1 MPEESRFKIFS
12 SGRVFFNLPQR
23 AGARACGTGWATD
36 IEKQGEEKNDYFPLN
51 TYIFNNFALFL
62 YIYRA
67 AHRLKK
73 EVERMAL
80 AMEYTSGNA
89 KIKIMDDFCSAPDQ
103 KERDARILKRVDAIV
118 LAAIR
123 ANPEKYYALLK
134 QKEEAR
140 EELTAT
146 RRKS

>member
-1 MPEESRFKIFS
+1 
-12 SGRVFFNLPQR
+12 
-23 AGARACGTGWATD
+23 
-36 IEKQGEEKNDYFPLN
+36 
-51 TYIFNNFALFL
+51 
-62 YIYRA
+62 
-67 AHRLKK
+67 
-73 EVERMAL
+73 MAL

-134 QKEEAR
+134 QKEGENEKEGSER
-140 EELTAT
+140 
-146 RRKS
+146 

>member
-1 MPEESRFKIFS
+1 M
-12 SGRVFFNLPQR
+12 
-23 AGARACGTGWATD
+23 
-36 IEKQGEEKNDYFPLN
+36 
-51 TYIFNNFALFL
+51 
-62 YIYRA
+62 
-67 AHRLKK
+67 KK
-73 EVERMAL
+73 EVERL
-80 AMEYTSGNA
+80 ELPMEYTSGNA
-89 KIKIMDDFCSAPDQ
+89 RIRIMDHICSAPDQ

>member
-1 MPEESRFKIFS
+1 M
-12 SGRVFFNLPQR
+12 VFI
-23 AGARACGTGWATD
+23 TGS
-36 IEKQGEEKNDYFPLN
+36 
-51 TYIFNNFALFL
+51 ALL
-62 YIYRA
+62 
-67 AHRLKK
+67 
-73 EVERMAL
+73 
-80 AMEYTSGNA
+80 
-89 KIKIMDDFCSAPDQ
+89 
-103 KERDARILKRVDAIV
+103 DAIV

>member
-1 MPEESRFKIFS
+1 
-12 SGRVFFNLPQR
+12 
-23 AGARACGTGWATD
+23 
-36 IEKQGEEKNDYFPLN
+36 
-51 TYIFNNFALFL
+51 
-62 YIYRA
+62 
-67 AHRLKK
+67 
-73 EVERMAL
+73 MAL

-134 QKEEAR
+134 RKEGENEKEGSER
-140 EELTAT
+140 
-146 RRKS
+146 